1 MSRPNVPASRP
12 GAAKPSVNQG
22 ATPAGSSPA
31 NIPRRNPGT
40 LPGLARTASSLR
52 QGTPLAPSSSTSSL
66 ASLPAHLRNLSAPK
80 IPSPLGRG
88 TPARGVR
95 QSFSSRTSK
104 TTERHVLLPEDP
116 QLAPLPKSP
125 MGSQVNLLAPP
136 PKALPNSGT
145 TTSGSGTSRD
155 SIGGTASRH
164 QNSQSIGTSY
174 DERSDAEKMT
184 KREREEN
191 HLPRLTAY
199 ATAEGYRLKLLQAFL
214 KREHGVGVVRV
225 FDDCVYAV
233 YNLPLLPGYGA
244 STKVRS
250 SPAVK
255 SPGGVSLLE
264 RMTMAEDLGYND
276 SYFPRED
283 PNEATPAEYILSA
296 TPPSPGPISH
306 NDLMS
311 LEVDGDQVREEVREH
326 LERASE
332 GERDDALGSG
342 LRKEEEEVAQDHLE
356 GELRLEGLDVSQEEE
371 FLVNSPPRDDSNL
384 GTHLDKSHPGHLEHI
399 PATALSPSDL
409 ASPSTEHPSHSS
421 ISSPTSESSTRVSPP
436 RDIRQVSSPESE
448 ISQHRYS
455 SNQPPKPKRRKS
467 HSTQNVAEA
476 VFFSYG
482 VSVFFGFGEGEERE
496 IMEDCETAGTWMRGL
511 QEDDWEVEE
520 FHYVYDPDA
529 EQPRIYN
536 DMFTFKSRSHL
547 FKLSLAHAIAQSNK
561 ISIYESVMQETL
573 SLTASFPKELSTT
586 GHLQLTRREALKM
599 TGRLFKLRMD
609 INLIGG
615 ILDTPELFWSEASL
629 FPLYEAIHEYL
640 EIGPRIQVLNDRLAV
655 AGDLLEIIHEYIEER
670 ATHRMTWVVIWLI
683 VVACFVE
690 AGEVIARLVFHAIP
704 REAGEFLLVK
714 APKLLLT
721 AGDQM
726 SI

>member
-1 MSRPNVPASRP
+1 MSRPAQPASRAGGP
-12 GAAKPSVNQG
+12 AKPAANPG
-22 ATPAGSSPA
+22 PTPAGSSPA

-52 QGTPLAPSSSTSSL
+52 QGTPLASSSSPL
-66 ASLPAHLRNLSAPK
+66 ASLPAHLRNLSAPR
-80 IPSPLGRG
+80 IPSPLGKG
-88 TPARGVR
+88 TPARGTK
-95 QSFSSRTSK
+95 QSLPVRTSK

-125 MGSQVNLLAPP
+125 MGSQVNLVPP
-136 PKALPNSGT
+136 PKVN
-145 TTSGSGTSRD
+145 RE
-155 SIGGTASRH
+155 SRH
-164 QNSQSIGTSY
+164 QASSSITAISPS

-191 HLPRLTAY
+191 KLPRLTAY
-199 ATAEGYRLKLLQAFL
+199 ATAEGYRLRLLQAFL

-244 STKVRS
+244 STKIRS

-283 PNEATPAEYILSA
+283 PSEATPAEYILSNS
-296 TPPSPGPISH
+296 PPSHIPHEMLSNMDIPAGE
-306 NDLMS
+306 DEL
-311 LEVDGDQVREEVREH
+311 REREIEAVREH
-326 LERASE
+326 LERSDGSDE
-332 GERDDALGSG
+332 SALG
-342 LRKEEEEVAQDHLE
+342 LRMAEEAGAQAALEEQ
-356 GELRLEGLDVSQEEE
+356 LRDEGLDLRAEEE
-371 FLVNSPPRDDSNL
+371 AVGFAPHGSEL
-384 GTHLDKSHPGHLEHI
+384 GTHADAGNPGHFEHV
-399 PATALSPSDL
+399 PAPALSPEDL
-409 ASPSTEHPSHSS
+409 ARPLPEDPAHTSPEVVVSHAPLHSHSDHP
-421 ISSPTSESSTRVSPP
+421 SPTSPTEVQHSRYAHPATRPGKP
-436 RDIRQVSSPESE
+436 R
-448 ISQHRYS
+448 
-455 SNQPPKPKRRKS
+455 RRKS

-482 VSVFFGFGEGEERE
+482 VSVFFGFKEMEERE
-496 IMEDCETAGTWMRGL
+496 IMEDCEMAGTWTRGL
-511 QEDDWEVEE
+511 EEDDWEVEE

-561 ISIYESVMQETL
+561 LSIYESVMQETL

-599 TGRLFKLRMD
+599 TGRMFKLRMD
-609 INLIGG
+609 VNLIGG

-640 EIGPRIQVLNDRLAV
+640 EIGPRVQVLNDRLAV

-670 ATHRMTWVVIWLI
+670 ATHRITWIIIWLI

-690 AGEVIARLVFHAIP
+690 AGEVIARLVLHAVP
-704 REAGEFLLVK
+704 REAGEFMLLK
-714 APKLLLT
+714 APKLLLANT
-721 AGDQM
+721 ASG
-726 SI
+726 SAGPF

>member
-1 MSRPNVPASRP
+1 MSRPTAPASRP
-12 GAAKPSVNQG
+12 GGASKPSSNPG
-22 ATPAGSSPA
+22 PTPAA

-52 QGTPLAPSSSTSSL
+52 QGSPLTPSSSTL

-95 QSFSSRTSK
+95 QSLPSRTSK

-125 MGSQVNLLAPP
+125 MGSQVNLLSSAPP
-136 PKALPNSGT
+136 RAAPS
-145 TTSGSGTSRD
+145 TSTRF
-155 SIGGTASRH
+155 T
-164 QNSQSIGTSY
+164 SIGTG

-191 HLPRLTAY
+191 KLPRLTAY

-283 PNEATPAEYILSA
+283 PSEATPAEYILSA
-296 TPPSPGPISH
+296 TPPSPNPIAH
-306 NDLMS
+306 GDLLNT
-311 LEVDGDQVREEVREH
+311 LEHGRGESEH
-326 LERASE
+326 LQSE
-332 GERDDALGSG
+332 VLGLSS
-342 LRKEEEEVAQDHLE
+342 REQEEIAIAQNTLE
-356 GELRLEGLDVSQEEE
+356 GELRSEGLDLSSEEIPIPTSE
-371 FLVNSPPRDDSNL
+371 DEQRNL
-384 GTHLDKSHPGHLEHI
+384 GTHEDNKHPGHLEHI
-399 PATALSPSDL
+399 PSQALEPSDL
-409 ASPSTEHPSHSS
+409 PSPSEHPS
-421 ISSPTSESSTRVSPP
+421 PTAESSYSHHHQQQHEEHRV
-436 RDIRQVSSPESE
+436 VSPESE
-448 ISQHRYS
+448 FSP
-455 SNQPPKPKRRKS
+455 QPQPSKRPRRKS
-467 HSTQNVAEA
+467 HTTQNVAEA

-482 VSVFFGFGEGEERE
+482 VSVFFGFSELEERE
-496 IMEDCETAGTWMRGL
+496 IMEDCETASTWVRGL
-511 QEDDWEVEE
+511 GEDDWEIEE
-520 FHYVYDPDA
+520 FHYVYDSDA

-536 DMFTFKSRSHL
+536 DMFTFKSHSHL

-561 ISIYESVMQETL
+561 LSIYESVMQETL

-609 INLIGG
+609 VNLIGG

-670 ATHRMTWVVIWLI
+670 ATHRITWVIIWLI

-704 REAGEFLLVK
+704 RETGEFLLYK
-714 APKLLLT
+714 APKMIM
-721 AGDQM
+721 AGASASASGQT
-726 SI
+726 II

>member
-1 MSRPNVPASRP
+1 MSRPNAPAARP
-12 GAAKPSVNQG
+12 GASKPSSNPG
-22 ATPAGSSPA
+22 PTPAA

-52 QGTPLAPSSSTSSL
+52 QASPLHPSSSTL

-95 QSFSSRTSK
+95 QSLPSRTSK

-125 MGSQVNLLAPP
+125 MGSQVNLLATAPP
-136 PKALPNSGT
+136 RAVPPT
-145 TTSGSGTSRD
+145 TRFT
-155 SIGGTASRH
+155 SIGGS
-164 QNSQSIGTSY
+164 SS

-191 HLPRLTAY
+191 KLPRLTAY

-283 PNEATPAEYILSA
+283 PSEATPAEYILSA
-296 TPPSPGPISH
+296 TPPSPNPIAHGDILST
-306 NDLMS
+306 
-311 LEVDGDQVREEVREH
+311 LEHGGEH
-326 LERASE
+326 LQSE
-332 GERDDALGSG
+332 ALGLSSQEQQEME
-342 LRKEEEEVAQDHLE
+342 LAQQNLE
-356 GELRLEGLDVSQEEE
+356 GQLRLEGLDLSSEEVTHPSE
-371 FLVNSPPRDDSNL
+371 SEGDKDL
-384 GTHLDKSHPGHLEHI
+384 GTHPDAKHPGHLEHI
-399 PATALSPSDL
+399 PSQALEPSDL
-409 ASPSTEHPSHSS
+409 PSPGESPSSS
-421 ISSPTSESSTRVSPP
+421 VSPESSTSHQQQQH
-436 RDIRQVSSPESE
+436 QVVSPESE
-448 ISQHRYS
+448 FSPHQQHTR
-455 SNQPPKPKRRKS
+455 PVRRTRRKS

-482 VSVFFGFGEGEERE
+482 VSVFFGFSELEERE
-496 IMEDCETAGTWMRGL
+496 IMEDCETASTWVRGL
-511 QEDDWEVEE
+511 GEDDWEIEE
-520 FHYVYDPDA
+520 FHYVYDSDA

-536 DMFTFKSRSHL
+536 DMFTFKSHSHL

-561 ISIYESVMQETL
+561 LSIYESVMQETL

-609 INLIGG
+609 VSLIGG

-670 ATHRMTWVVIWLI
+670 ATHRITWVIIWLI

-704 REAGEFLLVK
+704 RETGEFLLYK
-714 APKLLLT
+714 GPKLLMAT
-721 AGDQM
+721 SGQT

>member
-1 MSRPNVPASRP
+1 MSRPAQPASRAS
-12 GAAKPSVNQG
+12 GSAKPASNPG
-22 ATPAGSSPA
+22 PTPAGSSPA

-52 QGTPLAPSSSTSSL
+52 QGTPLASSSSPL
-66 ASLPAHLRNLSAPK
+66 ASLPAHLRNLSAPR
-80 IPSPLGRG
+80 IPSPLGKG
-88 TPARGVR
+88 TPARGTK
-95 QSFSSRTSK
+95 QSLPVRTSK

-125 MGSQVNLLAPP
+125 MGSQVNLVPP
-136 PKALPNSGT
+136 PKVN
-145 TTSGSGTSRD
+145 RE
-155 SIGGTASRH
+155 SRH
-164 QNSQSIGTSY
+164 QASSSITAIGPS

-191 HLPRLTAY
+191 KLPRLTAY
-199 ATAEGYRLKLLQAFL
+199 ATAEGYRLRLLQAFL

-244 STKVRS
+244 STKIRS

-283 PNEATPAEYILSA
+283 PSEATPAEYILSNS
-296 TPPSPGPISH
+296 PPSHIPHEMLSNMDIPAGEEEI
-306 NDLMS
+306 
-311 LEVDGDQVREEVREH
+311 RESEIEAVREH
-326 LERASE
+326 LETSDGSDEKGLDLRA
-332 GERDDALGSG
+332 
-342 LRKEEEEVAQDHLE
+342 EEEAV
-356 GELRLEGLDVSQEEE
+356 G
-371 FLVNSPPRDDSNL
+371 FPPRGSEL
-384 GTHLDKSHPGHLEHI
+384 GTHMNPGHPGRLEHV
-399 PATALSPSDL
+399 PAPALSPGDL
-409 ASPSTEHPSHSS
+409 ANPLPDDSAHTSPEVVVSHAPPHSHSEHPSPT
-421 ISSPTSESSTRVSPP
+421 SPTEV
-436 RDIRQVSSPESE
+436 
-448 ISQHRYS
+448 QHSRYQHPS
-455 SNQPPKPKRRKS
+455 RLPKPKRRKS

-482 VSVFFGFGEGEERE
+482 VSVFFGFNEMEERE
-496 IMEDCETAGTWMRGL
+496 IMEDCEMAGTWTRGL
-511 QEDDWEVEE
+511 EEDDWEVEE

-561 ISIYESVMQETL
+561 LSIYESVMQETL

-599 TGRLFKLRMD
+599 TGRMFKLRMD
-609 INLIGG
+609 VNLIGG

-640 EIGPRIQVLNDRLAV
+640 EIGPRVQVLNDRLAV

-670 ATHRMTWVVIWLI
+670 ATHRITWIIIWLI

-690 AGEVIARLVFHAIP
+690 AGEVIARLVLHAVP
-704 REAGEFLLVK
+704 RETGEFMLLK
-714 APKLLLT
+714 APKLLLANT
-721 AGDQM
+721 ASG
-726 SI
+726 SGSAF

>member
-1 MSRPNVPASRP
+1 MSRPNAPASRP
-12 GAAKPSVNQG
+12 GASKPSSNPG
-22 ATPAGSSPA
+22 PTPAA

-52 QGTPLAPSSSTSSL
+52 QGSPLTPSSSTL

-95 QSFSSRTSK
+95 QSLPSRTSK

-125 MGSQVNLLAPP
+125 MGSQVNLLSSSAPP
-136 PKALPNSGT
+136 RAAPS
-145 TTSGSGTSRD
+145 TSTRF
-155 SIGGTASRH
+155 T
-164 QNSQSIGTSY
+164 SIGTG

-191 HLPRLTAY
+191 KLPRLTAY

-283 PNEATPAEYILSA
+283 PSEATPAEYILSA
-296 TPPSPGPISH
+296 TPPSPSPIAH
-306 NDLMS
+306 GDLLNT
-311 LEVDGDQVREEVREH
+311 LEHDGGEH
-326 LERASE
+326 LQSE
-332 GERDDALGSG
+332 VLGLSS
-342 LRKEEEEVAQDHLE
+342 REQEEIAIAQNTLE
-356 GELRLEGLDVSQEEE
+356 GELRSEGLDLSSEEIPIPTSE
-371 FLVNSPPRDDSNL
+371 DEQRNL
-384 GTHLDKSHPGHLEHI
+384 GTHEDNKHPGHLEHI
-399 PATALSPSDL
+399 PSQALEPSDL
-409 ASPSTEHPSHSS
+409 PSPSEHPS
-421 ISSPTSESSTRVSPP
+421 PTAESSYSHHNQQQHEEHRV
-436 RDIRQVSSPESE
+436 VSPESE
-448 ISQHRYS
+448 FSP
-455 SNQPPKPKRRKS
+455 QPQPVKRPRRKS
-467 HSTQNVAEA
+467 HTTQNVAEA

-482 VSVFFGFGEGEERE
+482 VSVFFGFSELEERE
-496 IMEDCETAGTWMRGL
+496 IMEDCETASTWIRGL
-511 QEDDWEVEE
+511 GEDDWEIEE
-520 FHYVYDPDA
+520 FHYVYDSDA

-536 DMFTFKSRSHL
+536 DMFTFKSHSHL

-561 ISIYESVMQETL
+561 LSIYESVMQETL

-609 INLIGG
+609 VNLIGG

-670 ATHRMTWVVIWLI
+670 ATHRITWVIIWLI

-704 REAGEFLLVK
+704 RETGEFLLYK
-714 APKLLLT
+714 APKMIM
-721 AGDQM
+721 AGASASGQTP
-726 SI
+726 I